1 VRLIPGMPEEITYP
15 PFTSNLL
22 AAGLGP
28 TAP

>member
-1 VRLIPGMPEEITYP
+1 MPEEITYP